1 MNSNTQNFENKSH
14 AINTI
19 YHPVLLLSNGNL
31 PYVFHKSVKSVTK
44 YANMQQKSANNTWF
58 WQFMTFDIVMA
69 SSQYYTIHNGFFQ
82 SGISGMLL
90 LLLRKALITKI
101 LDLLAIPTIATA
113 TKV

>member
-44 YANMQQKSANNTWF
+44 YANMQQKSANNT
-58 WQFMTFDIVMA
+58 
-69 SSQYYTIHNGFFQ
+69 
-82 SGISGMLL
+82 
-90 LLLRKALITKI
+90 
-101 LDLLAIPTIATA
+101 
-113 TKV
+113 